1 MLNGRATYTL
11 KAHSLSDS
19 TPVPAGTSGV
29 LFVTAGTCNITTAAG
44 DAVGIAGVVGT
55 LIDTGPLTLIRT
67 GGSATVL
74 AWVPLT

>member
-1 MLNGRATYTL
+1 MFAQRATLTL
-11 KAHSLSDS
+11 KSHSLSDS

-29 LFVTAGTCNITTAAG
+29 LFVTAGTCNVTTAAG

-55 LIDTGPLTLIRT
+55 FVDTGPLTLIRT
-67 GGSATVL
+67 GGTATVL

>member
-1 MLNGRATYTL
+1 MLNGRATLTL
-11 KAHSLSDS
+11 KSHSLSDS

-44 DAVGIAGVVGT
+44 DEVGIAGVVGT
-55 LIDTGPLTLIRT
+55 LIDTGPLALIRT